1 MPADSSLPDQPESS
15 GPFFSKWM
23 KEGREIIPGLIIA
36 TVIAIAARY
45 ISEHQGGPVMLYAL
59 LIGMAVH
66 SIYEDG
72 NCQAGLSFAA
82 KKVLRLGVILL
93 GLRVSFAQILAL
105 GWQTLALV
113 ILSVLA
119 MLFVG
124 LVVARLLGRSASF
137 GLLTG
142 GAVGICGASAALAI
156 SSVLPNSKE
165 NEQNTLFTVIAVT
178 ALSTLAMILYPS
190 IGQMFGLTDVQLG
203 IFFGATIHDVA
214 QVVGAGFAVSDSAGE
229 IGTVV
234 KLMRVMMLLPVIFII
249 SVWSAKWLHTKNN
262 AATTALQTK
271 APVPYFAFGFA
282 ALVVVNSLGWIPE
295 TPRLILV
302 DASTWCLVI
311 AISALGVM
319 TTLKTLVSLG
329 HQHLFVI
336 VAETLLLLGG
346 IVLAIKYLL

>member
-1 MPADSSLPDQPESS
+1 MPVDSSLPDQPDNS
-15 GPFFSKWM
+15 GPLLFRWM
-23 KEGREIIPGLIIA
+23 KQGREIIPGLIIA
-36 TVIAIAARY
+36 TVIAVAARY
-45 ISEHQGGPVMLYAL
+45 VSEHQGGPVMLYAL

-72 NCQAGLSFAA
+72 SCQAGLSFAA

-93 GLRVSFAQILAL
+93 GLRVSFSQILDL
-105 GWQTLALV
+105 GWHTLALV
-113 ILSVLA
+113 ILSVLS

-124 LVVARLLGRSASF
+124 VVVARLLGRSASF

-156 SSVLPNSKE
+156 SSVLPNTKE

-190 IGQMFGLTDVQLG
+190 IGQMFGLSDVQLG
-203 IFFGATIHDVA
+203 ILFGATIHDVA
-214 QVVGAGFAVSDSAGE
+214 QVVGAGFAVSDIAGE
-229 IGTVV
+229 TGTVV

-249 SVWSAKWLHTKNN
+249 SFWSTRWLHAK
-262 AATTALQTK
+262 AKGSLSALEDK

-282 ALVVVNSLGWIPE
+282 ALVVVNSMGWIPE
-295 TPRLILV
+295 SPRLVLI

-329 HQHLFVI
+329 HQHLFV
-336 VAETLLLLGG
+336 VVLETLLLLGG
-346 IVLAIKYLL
+346 IILALKYLV